1 MREDNLE
8 KLRWA
13 RKKIQE
19 KTNGKQVLTLGWDEM
34 PKVKTAEECMVGLY
48 AALLKNHKTGLYD
61 FRAKGYIRTCGGYS
75 PSAKMQDLINECM
88 EVAELVKL
96 LEDADIHVTEEEAE
110 QFCEELKEEGEDL
123 NEQTGV

>member
-13 RKKIQE
+13 RRSIKE

-75 PSAKMQDLINECM
+75 PSARMQDLINECM
-88 EVAELVKL
+88 EIAELVKL
-96 LEDADIHVTEEEAE
+96 LEDVDIHATEAE
-110 QFCEELKEEGEDL
+110 VKRFCAELKGEEGDL
-123 NEQTGV
+123 HEETNI

>member
-13 RKKIQE
+13 RRRIKE
-19 KTNGKQVLTLGWDEM
+19 KTNGKQVLILGWDEM

-75 PSAKMQDLINECM
+75 PSARMQDLINECM

>member
-1 MREDNLE
+1 
-8 KLRWA
+8 
-13 RKKIQE
+13 
-19 KTNGKQVLTLGWDEM
+19 
-34 PKVKTAEECMVGLY
+34 MVGLY

-75 PSAKMQDLINECM
+75 PSARMQDLINECM

>member
-13 RKKIQE
+13 RRRIKE

-75 PSAKMQDLINECM
+75 PSARMQDLINECM

-96 LEDADIHVTEEEAE
+96 LEDADIHVTEEEAGR
-110 QFCEELKEEGEDL
+110 FCKELKEEGEDL
-123 NEQTGV
+123 NEETGV